1 MIKAFTLLF
10 IGVFV
15 GVGLGALE
23 RFHGRRLWQKKTNKG
38 CEWRRV
44 VEAWQTCRIQAVEK
58 QSRLPGWFPL
68 GAWDGAPLLPSFIVF
83 TTGAPSPSIYTQT
96 QRNARMGINP
106 QNVFLL
112 ELQIWA
118 SSAELFKCKCNEMS
132 WVTPEEKQVL
142 LNQLY
147 SFLSHCLLDFCQVT
161 CVKWFYVLVV
171 HWHIWS
177 FWCCSLMSVALFFCF
192 FSCKLHWFAVASTAV
207 VLMAP
212 LCFAWTS
219 PHLFFFLSR
228 TPYDTLW
235 HAPSHLFSSQLLF

>member
-1 MIKAFTLLF
+1 MASKKWVNSTTFHAVVYSWPRLFVTWHIQGWLLKKKSFTQMIKAFTLLF
-10 IGVFV
+10 IGVFG

-23 RFHGRRLWQKKTNKG
+23 RLHGRRLWQKKTNKG

-68 GAWDGAPLLPSFIVF
+68 GAWDGAPLLPSFMVF

-132 WVTPEEKQVL
+132 WVTPE
-142 LNQLY
+142 
-147 SFLSHCLLDFCQVT
+147 
-161 CVKWFYVLVV
+161 
-171 HWHIWS
+171 
-177 FWCCSLMSVALFFCF
+177 
-192 FSCKLHWFAVASTAV
+192 
-207 VLMAP
+207 
-212 LCFAWTS
+212 
-219 PHLFFFLSR
+219 
-228 TPYDTLW
+228 
-235 HAPSHLFSSQLLF
+235 